1 MAKNSIRDYANTAA
15 SNTDVQSQNIDEG
28 CSPAG
33 INNAIREIMADL
45 ADVNDGTISLVSPD
59 FDAATINSVAI
70 DAFPSGTKMLF
81 QQTSAPTGWVKDT
94 THNDKAL
101 RITSGTVGTGGSVA
115 FETAFAS
122 QTPAGTVTVTISG
135 TTLDDTHMPDHFHY
149 LVANT
154 ASTNTGALST
164 TNQIRRGG
172 FEELTTHNEEAYNLG
187 GSTTAATV
195 GKSSVVGNTSPA
207 SHTHTNSASFSG
219 TAIDLDVSYVDV
231 IIATKS

>member
-1 MAKNSIRDYANTAA
+1 MAKNSIRDYANAAA
-15 SNTDVQSQNIDEG
+15 SNTDVQGQNVDEG

-33 INNAIREIMADL
+33 INNAIREVMADL

-81 QQTSAPTGWVKDT
+81 QQTSAPTGWTKDT

-122 QTPAGTVTVTISG
+122 QTPAGTISGSTGSVTVSLNLTTSDNYIVSGDDEGAVTSGSLSNGTHSHSSG
-135 TTLDDTHMPDHFHY
+135 TLAFT
-149 LVANT
+149 
-154 ASTNTGALST
+154 
-164 TNQIRRGG
+164 
-172 FEELTTHNEEAYNLG
+172 
-187 GSTTAATV
+187 
-195 GKSSVVGNTSPA
+195 
-207 SHTHTNSASFSG
+207 G
-219 TAIDLDVSYVDV
+219 TAINLDVSYVDV
-231 IIATKS
+231 IIAAKD

>member
-1 MAKNSIRDYANTAA
+1 MAKNSIRDYANAAA

-81 QQTSAPTGWVKDT
+81 QQSSAPTGWTKET

-101 RITSGTVGTGGSVA
+101 RIVSGSVSSGGTSA
-115 FETAFAS
+115 FSTAFAS
-122 QTPAGTVTVTISG
+122 YTPAGSVSVTVAGHALLITEMPAHSHNMREQQFNIGSATGTSLSRPVEDSG
-135 TTLDDTHMPDHFHY
+135 TFHATTQTGGGLEHTHAGSTGSFTG
-149 LVANT
+149 T
-154 ASTNTGALST
+154 AST
-164 TNQIRRGG
+164 Q
-172 FEELTTHNEEAYNLG
+172 F
-187 GSTTAATV
+187 
-195 GKSSVVGNTSPA
+195 
-207 SHTHTNSASFSG
+207 
-219 TAIDLDVSYVDV
+219 DVQYVDV
-231 IIATKS
+231 IIAAKD

>member
-1 MAKNSIRDYANTAA
+1 MAKNSIRDYANAAA
-15 SNTDVQSQNIDEG
+15 SNTDVQGQNIDEG

-33 INNAIREIMADL
+33 INNAIREVMADL

-59 FDAATINSVAI
+59 FDTATINSVSI

-81 QQTSAPTGWVKDT
+81 QQTAAPTGWTKDT

-122 QTPAGTVTVTISG
+122 QTPAGSVSVTVAGHALTKAQLPSISSSATFLTQG
-135 TTLDDTHMPDHFHY
+135 GAGNHENNSIIRATTGDFS
-149 LVANT
+149 T
-154 ASTNTGALST
+154 AGGPSYGSGWQGEAGSDSSVLTLSF
-164 TNQIRRGG
+164 G
-172 FEELTTHNEEAYNLG
+172 G
-187 GSTTAATV
+187 GS
-195 GKSSVVGNTSPA
+195 
-207 SHTHTNSASFSG
+207 SHTHSGSTATFTG

-231 IIATKS
+231 IIAAKD

>member
-81 QQTSAPTGWVKDT
+81 QQTSAPTGWTKDT
-94 THNDKAL
+94 SHNDKAL

-122 QTPAGTVTVTISG
+122 QSVAGSISNS
-135 TTLDDTHMPDHFHY
+135 
-149 LVANT
+149 V
-154 ASTNTGALST
+154 S
-164 TNQIRRGG
+164 
-172 FEELTTHNEEAYNLG
+172 
-187 GSTTAATV
+187 GST
-195 GKSSVVGNTSPA
+195 A
-207 SHTHTNSASFSG
+207 SHTLLLSEIPSHNHTGVVQQREDFNPTTGTTTQTPLGFGDTRGGSRASASPLTIDNAGGGGGHSHGAGTLAVTSTFTG
-219 TAIDLDVSYVDV
+219 TAIDLDVNYVDV
-231 IIATKS
+231 IIAAKD